1 VVRIGESDMVVEEK
15 EEEKKEELGSTW
27 TAGRRSFFAYAGW
40 TLFLGATLAFMA
52 KTFSFTGF
60 FFPKVLFEPSKKFP
74 VGYPADFQDHTVATI
89 KARRV
94 FVVRDGNNFS
104 AISMICQHLGCAVH
118 WTVEKGVFECPC
130 HGSKYYRD
138 GVNFAGPAPRPL
150 FHFEMHVSDDG
161 KLMVDTSTIVE
172 LETVLTI

>member
-1 VVRIGESDMVVEEK
+1 MAEVEKAEITA
-15 EEEKKEELGSTW
+15 STW
-27 TAGRRSFFAYAGW
+27 TSRRGFFTYAGW
-40 TLFLGATLAFMA
+40 TIFLGTTLAFMA

-74 VGYPADFQDHTVATI
+74 VGYPADFPDHGVVTL

-94 FVVRDGNNFS
+94 FIVREGNNFS
-104 AISMICQHLGCAVH
+104 AISMVCQHLGCAVH
-118 WTVEKGVFECPC
+118 WTEEKGIYECPC
-130 HGSKYYRD
+130 HGSKYYKD

-150 FHFEMHVSDDG
+150 FHFDMHLSDDG

-172 LETVLTI
+172 RVTVLTI

>member
-1 VVRIGESDMVVEEK
+1 MAAGVEDK
-15 EEEKKEELGSTW
+15 EYVAGSTW
-27 TAGRRSFFAYAGW
+27 TARRSFFTYAAW
-40 TLFLGATLAFMA
+40 AIFLGTTLAFMA
-52 KTFSFTGF
+52 KMFSFTGF

-74 VGYPADFQDHTVATI
+74 VGYPADFPDHSVVTI

-94 FVVRDGNNFS
+94 FVERDGNDFI

-118 WTVEKGVFECPC
+118 WTEEKGVFECPC

-150 FHFEMHVSDDG
+150 YHFGMHVSDDG
-161 KLMVDTSTIVE
+161 KLIVDTSQIVE
-172 LETVLTI
+172 RETVLTI